1 MRTISQKAYS
11 VVRQGPGGPPHQ
23 GTDPSTLCIASLYL
37 QARPSKRPEVLS
49 AIRQI
54 MRCMRVAPACELC
67 RFFTVADDENTF
79 VLISEWSTHEALDD
93 LLNSHAF
100 LVLRGMRMLLQKDT
114 ELIVDEV
121 SARKVLILDE

>member
-1 MRTISQKAYS
+1 
-11 VVRQGPGGPPHQ
+11 VRSAKSCAACVWRLPASCAGSS
-23 GTDPSTLCIASLYL
+23 PSPT
-37 QARPSKRPEVLS
+37 
-49 AIRQI
+49 
-54 MRCMRVAPACELC
+54 M
-67 RFFTVADDENTF
+67 
-79 VLISEWSTHEALDD
+79 STHEALDD